1 MSGNGAGRGR
11 GHEQYW
17 GARTC
22 WRWAIWPT
30 SGSRAE
36 GKDSCSVLRDSVA
49 SDDRAL
55 RLPYPGG
62 EHVLYTRCVLDRV
75 ERVPVGNAPSAVR
88 PRRTAR
94 GITATLFLSTSPAL
108 NRGRSGQ
115 GPGFEGSSSER
126 CLSDS
131 A

>member
-1 MSGNGAGRGR
+1 MGRVGEGGMSDTGAPEPVGDGPSGRPAGVVL
-11 GHEQYW
+11 G
-17 GARTC
+17 GKT
-22 WRWAIWPT
+22 
-30 SGSRAE
+30 RAAY
-36 GKDSCSVLRDSVA
+36 SDSVA
-49 SDDRAL
+49 YDDRAL

-62 EHVLYTRCVLDRV
+62 EHVLYTRCVLDLV

-94 GITATLFLSTSPAL
+94 GITATLFLSMSPAL